1 MNKKEEPNEDIIKRL
16 NALIYLNIK
25 REMKENKSES
35 VREYILLLNSL
46 GFRYNEIANI
56 FGKSPTYIGSELTLM
71 KKKGKVIK

>member
-56 FGKSPTYIGSELTLM
+56 FGKSPTYIASELTLM